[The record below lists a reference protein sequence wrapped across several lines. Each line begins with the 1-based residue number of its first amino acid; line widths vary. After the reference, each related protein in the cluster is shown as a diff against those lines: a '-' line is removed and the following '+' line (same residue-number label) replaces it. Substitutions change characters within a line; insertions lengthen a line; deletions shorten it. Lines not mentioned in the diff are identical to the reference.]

1 MKFKR
6 HYLEQENI
14 LKIRSKKKMKKYF
27 EQVLEESTLILII
40 VMEFLF
46 AE

>member
-1 MKFKR
+1 M
-6 HYLEQENI
+6 